1 VYTRTYFKR
10 VYMGIKQLIT
20 TITAYIYTAETA
32 EIENILLF
40 IRRTYILYNTRLFV
54 ADCRYKENS

>member
-1 VYTRTYFKR
+1 
-10 VYMGIKQLIT
+10 MGIKQLIT

-40 IRRTYILYNTRLFV
+40 ISRTYTYNTRLFV
-54 ADCRYKENS
+54 ADCKANSYLT